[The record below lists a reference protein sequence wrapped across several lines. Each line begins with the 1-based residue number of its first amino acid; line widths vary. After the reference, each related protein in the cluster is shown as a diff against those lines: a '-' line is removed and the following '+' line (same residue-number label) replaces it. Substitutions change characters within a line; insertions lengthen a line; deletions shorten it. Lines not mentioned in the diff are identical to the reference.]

1 MVGCRGTSTC
11 HTDQAPPLFAWRRV
25 PQNLGRR
32 EQDPAPSRRPRIGI
46 PCRLAAP
53 PILSRPDGAG
63 SSRHSG
69 PDASPAAKRDSALL
83 HVLTRLRSAAPRWAI
98 AAVHRCAGY
107 DSDSESQTSGRPSCT
122 GYRFVR
128 VDGMVPEVPS
138 IFCPLDDLFGLLVLP
153 LVSVACGHATLE
165 MEHAVALTTLT
176 RLSSGDA
183 YQCGLC

>member
-1 MVGCRGTSTC
+1 
-11 HTDQAPPLFAWRRV
+11 V

-98 AAVHRCAGY
+98 AAVRRCAGY

-138 IFCPLDDLFGLLVLP
+138 IFCPLDDFVWIAGFAVG
-153 LVSVACGHATLE
+153 GHATLE